1 MPHRANDIVQRL
13 LLLRNGNLNTKL
25 YGRFD
30 QTFDTSPRFKA
41 MGNKLNLQ
49 VDWTPLVR
57 RLSIDQLQRNG

>member
-30 QTFDTSPRFKA
+30 QTFDASPRFKA